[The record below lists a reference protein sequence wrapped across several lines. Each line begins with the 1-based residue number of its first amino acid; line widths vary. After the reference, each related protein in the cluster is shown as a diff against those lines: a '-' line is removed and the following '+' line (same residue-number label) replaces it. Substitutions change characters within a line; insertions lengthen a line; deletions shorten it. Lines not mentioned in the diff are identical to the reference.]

1 LAEITAI
8 DPAAA
13 GRESNEV
20 VDLAGRRVAETF
32 PTTLVIGEPFKREGL
47 LVGRRLPGRWVYE
60 VDPGA
65 GRASYRN
72 VGFAIVGGLIKP
84 NLYLHG
90 FRRTSIG
97 YGSHEPAGAP

>member
-1 LAEITAI
+1 VLEHLAEITAI

-13 GRESNEV
+13 DRTADEM
-20 VDLAGRRVAETF
+20 
-32 PTTLVIGEPFKREGL
+32 PGL
-47 LVGRRLPGRWVYE
+47 LVGRCLPGGWVYE
-60 VDPGA
+60 VDAGA